1 MDNCVVRQAIKD
13 LKTDTIIG
21 YELRIQEDQDS
32 LYNFC
37 RKTPTGFSRRKRHS

>member
-21 YELRIQEDQDS
+21 YELRIQEDQED
-32 LYNFC
+32 
-37 RKTPTGFSRRKRHS
+37 RKSVV